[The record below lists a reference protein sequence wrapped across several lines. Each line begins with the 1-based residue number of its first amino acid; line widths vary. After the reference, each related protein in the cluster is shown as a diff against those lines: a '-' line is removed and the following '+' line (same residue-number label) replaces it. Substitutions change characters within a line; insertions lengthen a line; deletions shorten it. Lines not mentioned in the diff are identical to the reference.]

1 MIGHVGAVDAGAGR
15 AAGVAPTQHTQA
27 PQQVGEARQ
36 ADKAEGGGG
45 ARHGQQA
52 DAFHASADL
61 EEEREAE
68 EKKKA
73 QKTDEQKQ
81 AEEAKKKELEQ
92 QIEAKE
98 SELEQ
103 AEKAGDKDKVASLTK
118 EIGGL
123 KEELQALLNPQGNQP
138 APAAGA
144 GGGGGGNQ
152 GGGAPAPVGGGA
164 PMMGGGAPVGGG
176 GNQGGG
182 MVGAPRGSYPPTPPE
197 LGGYHPPSPTATGPA
212 PKGQITPNGSG
223 QDSVNLARQYLGRN
237 AIDIKGAMPNF
248 TAAGGQ
254 TNNCADF
261 VSSALESTGRVKGH
275 HINVGEFENS
285 LKEQGYQQV
294 PKGQAQPGDVWISGS
309 KGHTELVAEAGG
321 NTLIGSNNDRPG
333 HQVISEH
340 KNPSGG
346 YYYHLPDQK

>member
-1 MIGHVGAVDAGAGR
+1 MAVGQVGAVDAGAGR
-15 AAGVAPTQHTQA
+15 AAGVAQTQHTQA
-27 PQQVGEARQ
+27 PQQAGEARQ
-36 ADKAEGGGG
+36 AGKAEGGGG
-45 ARHGQQA
+45 AHHGQQA

-73 QKTDEQKQ
+73 QEAEAQQQ
-81 AEEAKKKELEQ
+81 AEEAKKKELEEA
-92 QIEAKE
+92 IEAKQA
-98 SELEQ
+98 ELEQ
-103 AEKAGDKDKVASLTK
+103 AQEAGDQDKVATLTK

-144 GGGGGGNQ
+144 GGGGGGGDQ

-164 PMMGGGAPVGGG
+164 PMGGGAPAG
-176 GNQGGG
+176 GNQ
-182 MVGAPRGSYPPTPPE
+182 MAGAPKGSYPPTPAD
-197 LGGYHPPSPTATGPA
+197 LGGYHPPTPTATGPA

-223 QDSVNLARQYLGRN
+223 QDAVNLARQYLGRN

-275 HINVGEFENS
+275 HINVKEFENS
-285 LKEQGYQQV
+285 LLEQGYVRV
-294 PKGQAQPGDVWISGS
+294 PKEQARPGDVWINGS

-340 KNPSGG
+340 KNPNGG
-346 YYYHLPDQK
+346 YYYQLPDRQ